1 MRENPYVTYKFRKIE
16 VGIPVMC
23 ISNTL
28 GYLGGDK
35 NLSGHRLRTCGLEHP
50 SGEASGLKYP
60 LDGTLNITCH
70 CHSPEVTHLSDKKT
84 KQTITYAMHG

>member
-60 LDGTLNITCH
+60 LDGTLNITL
-70 CHSPEVTHLSDKKT
+70 PLSFSRG
-84 KQTITYAMHG
+84 YPPFR